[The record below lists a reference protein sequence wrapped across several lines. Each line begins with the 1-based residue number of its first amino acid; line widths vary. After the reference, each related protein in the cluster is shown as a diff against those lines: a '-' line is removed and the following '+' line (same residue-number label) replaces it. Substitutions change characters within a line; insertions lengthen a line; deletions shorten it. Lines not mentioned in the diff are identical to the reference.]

1 MQNKNELV
9 KEYIKSNI
17 RKQIYQVNQ
26 LIESESMLC
35 EKLHVSRMTVRKA
48 LDELVLE
55 GVIFK
60 EKGRG
65 SFIAGKPKYANFQ
78 CGVGFSQEAKRRGF
92 TPSSKHVS
100 LRLVHADVSVAA
112 SLSLSVGDLV
122 WNVCRV
128 RCIDDHPVIYVCEY
142 YNYTQCSDLT
152 LSIAQESIYQ
162 FLKKKDIVFAYVDQ
176 KIEAIPCPKTIA
188 DALEVQELQ
197 PVILMS
203 LTAYMKNGIPFN
215 CGYEYYNTKHL
226 PLIQSVYNKE
236 LYR

>member
-9 KEYIKSNI
+9 KQYIKDNI
-17 RKQIYQVNQ
+17 DKQMYQVNQ
-26 LIESESMLC
+26 LIESEAMLC

-65 SFIAGKPKYANFQ
+65 SFVAGKPKYADFR
-78 CGVGFSQEAKRRGF
+78 CGVGFTQEAIRRGF

-100 LRLVHADVSVAA
+100 LNLVTADENIAN
-112 SLSLSVGDLV
+112 SLMISVGDLV

-128 RCIDDHPVIYVCEY
+128 RCIDEQPVIYVCEY
-142 YNYTQCSDLT
+142 YNYAHCSDLT
-152 LSIAQESIYQ
+152 LSIAEHSIYQ
-162 FLKKKDIVFAYVDQ
+162 FLKEKGIVFAFVDQ
-176 KIEAIPCPKTIA
+176 KIEAVGCPKEIA
-188 DALEVQELQ
+188 DALELQ
-197 PVILMS
+197 IDHPVILMS

-215 CGYEYYNTKHL
+215 CGFEYYDTKHL
-226 PLIQSVYNKE
+226 PLMQSVYNKE
-236 LYR
+236 LY